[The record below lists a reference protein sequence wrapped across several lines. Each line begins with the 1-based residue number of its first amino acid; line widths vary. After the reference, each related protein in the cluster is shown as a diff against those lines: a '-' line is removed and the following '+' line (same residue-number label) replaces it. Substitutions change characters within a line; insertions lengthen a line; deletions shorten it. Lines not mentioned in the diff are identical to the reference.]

1 MLFDIYIVDMTNS
14 DSQYTFKFSI
24 EHSLEHRK
32 QESLRLRSSF
42 NSRIP
47 IILEKDSHCPYSDMQ
62 KHSLLPPDST
72 KLSTIIS
79 IIRKRL
85 KLPINK
91 PLYIYANGTTLLDD
105 CSNLSQIYEKH
116 KQPDGFLY
124 LLYHNQFK
132 SL

>member
-1 MLFDIYIVDMTNS
+1 MSNS
-14 DSQYTFKFSI
+14 DSKYIFKFTI
-24 EHSLEHRK
+24 KHSLEYRK
-32 QESLRLRSSF
+32 QESIRLRIAF

-47 IILEKDSHCPYSDMQ
+47 LILEKDSRCPYSDIR
-62 KHSLLPPDST
+62 KYSFLPPDST

-85 KLPINK
+85 KLPQNK
-91 PLYIYANGTTLLDD
+91 SLYIYADGTTLLDD

-124 LLYHNQFK
+124 LLYHNEFK